1 METELIRLQKYFSDC
16 GIMSRR
22 AAEAEISAGRVTVN
36 DVTATIGQ
44 KIDPAADIVKYNGAV
59 IAQKTPTVS
68 GAPRYTY
75 IMLNKPAGYITTLSD
90 DKDRTC
96 ITELIKDVEQR
107 VYPVGRLDMYSEG
120 LLLLTNDGEMTNRL
134 THPKYHIPKI
144 YNIRV
149 KGRVDPLTV
158 KKLSEPM
165 EVEGYDLKPVD
176 VDLISVKDDASVI
189 QMTLYEGRNRQIRKM
204 CETVGITIMKLK
216 RVAIGEITLD
226 NLSPGKWRNLTKTQI
241 DYLRQATKLNKERK

>member
-1 METELIRLQKYFSDC
+1 
-16 GIMSRR
+16 MSRR
-22 AAEAEISAGRVTVN
+22 AAEVEINAGRVTVN
-36 DVTATIGQ
+36 DETAKIGQ
-44 KIDPAADIVKYNGAV
+44 KINPKTDVVKYKGMLVALKSSTAV
-59 IAQKTPTVS
+59 GS
-68 GAPRYTY
+68 PRYTY

-90 DKDRTC
+90 DKNRTC
-96 ITELIKDVEQR
+96 ITELIKDVEER

-176 VDLISVKDDASVI
+176 VDLISVKDDASII

-216 RVAIGEITLD
+216 RVAIGEIKLD
-226 NLSPGKWRNLTKTQI
+226 NLSPGKWKNLTKTQI
-241 DYLRQATKLNKERK
+241 DYLRMATKLNKEKK